1 MPIAINVIGAR
12 GRMGSRVVSVASTL
26 SEFKIKDFAEDADVV
41 IDFSSHLATKEILGQ
56 MAASKKPLVIG
67 TTGHP
72 AENYSAIEA
81 ASREIP
87 ILFSPNFS
95 LGMAACVEAA
105 ALLAKRLKGHC
116 SIDIVEA
123 HHIHKKDKPSGSAL
137 ALGKAMDQKEAS
149 IHSIRAGDV
158 IGDHT
163 VIFTCEGERIELRH
177 QVQSRDAFA
186 KGALKAASF
195 LIGKQPGL
203 YSIRDLF
210 S

>member
-1 MPIAINVIGAR
+1 
-12 GRMGSRVVSVASTL
+12 MGSQVVSLASTL
-26 SEFKIKDFAEDADVV
+26 SEFKIEESPAIADVV
-41 IDFSSHLATKEILGQ
+41 IDFSSHLATKEILDK
-56 MAASKKPLVIG
+56 MAAFKKPLVIG

-72 AENYSAIEA
+72 AENYPAIEA

-123 HHIHKKDKPSGSAL
+123 HHVHKKDKPSGSAL
-137 ALGKAMDQKEAS
+137 ALEKAMDQKETS

-163 VIFTCEGERIELRH
+163 VIFTCDGEQIELRH
-177 QVQSRDAFA
+177 QVHSRKAFA

-195 LIGKQPGL
+195 LIGKRPGL
-203 YSIRDLF
+203 YSIKDLF
-210 S
+210 P